1 MAAGVVAGSD
11 CMDIGPVDNGFR
23 ASIQA
28 SGWRPLLK
36 ARSAKLKVY

>member
-1 MAAGVVAGSD
+1 MAAAGVVAASVVS
-11 CMDIGPVDNGFR
+11 DIGPLDNGFR

-28 SGWRPLLK
+28 SGWPLLK